1 MSSGYC
7 EICNDGKLYNNLGS
21 HQRQC
26 KDKQEKA
33 AKKAEEQA
41 QKEAAKEIDQANKK
55 LKAEAKE
62 AKKTPLIINPPDPAF
77 RPDEKATEQE
87 KLKRFLEDLPIW
99 SGYQEHSF
107 LNWRAIQR
115 AIINPGEPMKDI
127 VFVSDDRPPRVLHL
141 PYDPEKNRLF
151 IPGKGYYMT
160 NIKGDFMI
168 VHEDYMLPII
178 NAPNLKDRF
187 MIPAHVVAYAYSSG
201 LAEGKA
207 QSWDKMIAALQ
218 GIKYLA
224 YAAAG
229 VAIIAIIAYILS
241 SYEMSGKINLMAA
254 ALNNATAQATQQ
266 PDIVIK

>member
-7 EICNDGKLYNNLGS
+7 DICNDGKLFNNLGS

-26 KDKQEKA
+26 KKKQEKA
-33 AKKAEEQA
+33 IKKAEEKT
-41 QKEAAKEIDQANKK
+41 QKEAAKAIDQANKK
-55 LKAEAKE
+55 TEA
-62 AKKTPLIINPPDPAF
+62 AKTTPIMINGPDPEF
-77 RPDEKATEQE
+77 RQDEKATEQD
-87 KLKRFLEDLPIW
+87 KLKRFLADLPIW
-99 SGYQEHSF
+99 SGYKEHSF
-107 LNWRAIQR
+107 LGWRQAVRSIL
-115 AIINPGEPMKDI
+115 NTEPMKDI
-127 VFVSDDRPPRVLHL
+127 VFVSEDRPPRVAHL

-160 NIKGDFMI
+160 NIKGDFMLI
-168 VHEDYMLPII
+168 HEDYMLPII

-218 GIKYLA
+218 GIKYLV

-229 VAIIAIIAYILS
+229 VAIIAIAAYVLS
-241 SYEMSGKINLMAA
+241 TYEISGKINLMQA
-254 ALNNATAQATQQ
+254 ALNNATAQAAQHLQQ